1 MRGGAGKPN
10 QMDENTNNVG
20 QRIRNS
26 KQHGGGKSATKL
38 RFKNIHIGAGEMA

>member
-26 KQHGGGKSATKL
+26 KQHWGGG
-38 RFKNIHIGAGEMA
+38 ICHEIEI